1 MNDHEEPEFVEMG
14 HSETGAKQ
22 ELLPPREASAGANA
36 RLPAPILIA
45 EAFRAEPSEE
55 PPEPRPT
62 RSRRSRLAYAA
73 AVATAAILACGA
85 FWAIN
90 DHRSQAGAIARQAD
104 ETRTLARTIDAL
116 RARLSVIE
124 TARSH
129 DQLVELRRSVG
140 EIRSSVAS
148 SRNLSGAIA
157 QLAQRVDKL
166 DRDQSAKVDKL
177 NERVDREAGAQTA
190 EISARIDKLEKKIVT
205 SAAPPIQIAANS
217 PAPPPKPAAAPI
229 PKVGPIVSMETTGS
243 IERSRP
249 VLRGYIV
256 LGAWDDVA
264 LVEGRNGERAVRRGD
279 FLPGAG
285 RVQEIARA
293 GGSWVVLTEQG
304 QILAADEPY

>member
-1 MNDHEEPEFVEMG
+1 MNDHEDPEFVEAG
-14 HSETGAKQ
+14 HLETGAKQ
-22 ELLPPREASAGANA
+22 ELLPPHKTSAGQRAW
-36 RLPAPILIA
+36 LPAPIRIA
-45 EAFRAEPSEE
+45 GASRGKSFDEPLE
-55 PPEPRPT
+55 PGSTRPWH
-62 RSRRSRLAYAA
+62 SRLAFAA

-90 DHRSQAGAIARQAD
+90 DHRSQAGAITRQTE
-104 ETRTLARTIDAL
+104 ETRTLTRTIDAL
-116 RARLSVIE
+116 SARLSVIE

-129 DQLVELRRSVG
+129 DELVKLRQSVG

-148 SRNLSGAIA
+148 SRDLSGTIA

-166 DRDQSAKVDKL
+166 DREQSAKVDKL
-177 NERVDREAGAQTA
+177 NERVDREAGAQSA
-190 EISARIDKLEKKIVT
+190 EIAARIDKLEKKMVASPT
-205 SAAPPIQIAANS
+205 PVQTAADL
-217 PAPPPKPAAAPI
+217 PAPPPKPAAGPL
-229 PKVGPIVSMETTGS
+229 PKLGPSVSMETTGS

-256 LGAWDDVA
+256 LGARDDVA

-285 RVQEIARA
+285 RVQEISRA

-304 QILAADEPY
+304 QILAADEPH